1 MGWINGMGYGLRI
14 SYLKSYFSILFVTLN
29 NFTFL

>member
-1 MGWINGMGYGLRI
+1 MGWINEMGLRI
-14 SYLKSYFSILFVTLN
+14 SYLKSYFSILFVRLN